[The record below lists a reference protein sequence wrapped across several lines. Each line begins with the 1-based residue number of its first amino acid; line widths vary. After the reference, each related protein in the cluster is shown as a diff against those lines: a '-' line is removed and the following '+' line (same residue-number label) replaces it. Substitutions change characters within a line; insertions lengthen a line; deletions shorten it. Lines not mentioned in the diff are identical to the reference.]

1 MRLLPI
7 HWATPPTPED
17 WAWLKNAKPDDFT
30 DTIKPVNAVTGS
42 VGRVLAID
50 AVPLDFPCDGA
61 LVFRTDAVHDVSD
74 AMAWC
79 LGLDRPG
86 FFPTFDNREEV
97 LSNWFQGPVKY
108 VGEEEYNGPQDS

>member
-7 HWATPPTPED
+7 YWATPPTAED
-17 WAWLKNAKPDDFT
+17 WAWLKDAKPDDFT
-30 DTIKPVNAVTGS
+30 DLVKPVTALDGS

-50 AVPLDFPCDGA
+50 KAPEGFLCDYILIHRGE
-61 LVFRTDAVHDVSD
+61 AVHDVSA

-86 FFPTFDNREEV
+86 WSGSDNREGE
-97 LSNWFQGPVKY
+97 LSKWLQGPVKY
-108 VGEEEYNGPQDS
+108 VGEEEYDGPQS